1 MNLRL
6 LLVSVFCL
14 SSQCSALAS
23 DTAFSGT
30 ASWYGKPFHGR
41 KTASGEIFDMNKHSA
56 AHKTLKLI
64 TKVMVENPKTGKS
77 AVVRVND
84 RGPYVKTRVMDLSR
98 KAADDLGYLSH
109 GTAYLDF
116 TVLGAGAA
124 GASASSSKVDKAEP
138 ATKTDANSS
147 SKPNGAEE
155 SGSDASSLKSSSKHE
170 SKTET
175 KSSKKSKA
183 ESKNRVKTEKHSVGK
198 HKAEN
203 KSENANESSVKSDS
217 AQ

>member
-1 MNLRL
+1 MNLRPM
-6 LLVSVFCL
+6 LLVSLLFIL
-14 SSQCSALAS
+14 NQSSALA
-23 DTAFSGT
+23 DGTTFSGN

-56 AHKTLKLI
+56 AHKTLHLI

-116 TVLGAGAA
+116 TVLGSGSGSGAA
-124 GASASSSKVDKAEP
+124 KDDK
-138 ATKTDANSS
+138 DA
-147 SKPNGAEE
+147 A
-155 SGSDASSLKSSSKHE
+155 
-170 SKTET
+170 
-175 KSSKKSKA
+175 KSSKAEDKPIAKSDKKSTEKSKSEVNSLA
-183 ESKNRVKTEKHSVGK
+183 EP
-198 HKAEN
+198 
-203 KSENANESSVKSDS
+203 KSDS
-217 AQ
+217 KPDSK

>member
-1 MNLRL
+1 MNLRPML
-6 LLVSVFCL
+6 LASLLFIL
-14 SSQCSALAS
+14 SPSSALAEG
-23 DTAFSGT
+23 TTFSGK

-56 AHKTLKLI
+56 AHKTLHLI

-116 TVLGAGAA
+116 TVLGSGAGAA
-124 GASASSSKVDKAEP
+124 KDDKAGAKSSKSEEKPVAKSDKKSTEKA
-138 ATKTDANSS
+138 
-147 SKPNGAEE
+147 KPEVSTSA
-155 SGSDASSLKSSSKHE
+155 E
-170 SKTET
+170 SKTD
-175 KSSKKSKA
+175 SKA
-183 ESKNRVKTEKHSVGK
+183 ESK
-198 HKAEN
+198 
-203 KSENANESSVKSDS
+203 SDS
-217 AQ
+217 K